1 MISQLPKRI
10 QLYFPHFIV
19 LAFIIAMP
27 LLTVD
32 QDNIRGRVWFNRYYF
47 QLFFYCIAFYLNYL
61 VLVPHLF
68 DKSKRKL
75 YFLASALS
83 ILLILFI
90 SQSLVEW
97 LMTNNF
103 LRNKEVPQ
111 LLNPKQLSHSYWRST
126 HIFTYAISLVL
137 IFGFGTGMRVI
148 QQLRKKESLEKE
160 LEKTRVETELAFLK
174 NQINPHFFFNTLNN
188 IYALIVIDTEK
199 AQKAVEK
206 LSGLMRYLIYESD
219 VSKVKLQKELDFT
232 RNYIDLMK
240 QRLSAKVKLD
250 LDIQEYAPDIDIPPL
265 IFISFIENA
274 FKHGV
279 SYRENS
285 FIDISLKTREDE
297 ILFICRNSVPKKE
310 NAGEE
315 TLGGVGYANVKKR
328 LDILYD
334 KQYNLEHKIEDGTYE
349 IKLRIPLEQIT
360 TVMSRQPKI

>member
-10 QLYFPHFIV
+10 QQYFPHFIV

-32 QDNIRGRVWFNRYYF
+32 QDNIRGRAWFNRYYF
-47 QLFFYCIAFYLNYL
+47 RLFFYCIAFYLNYL
-61 VLVPHLF
+61 ILVPQLF
-68 DKSKRKL
+68 DKAKRRL
-75 YFLASALS
+75 YFLVSALS
-83 ILLILFI
+83 IILILFI
-90 SQSLVEW
+90 SNSLVEW
-97 LMTNNF
+97 LMENNF
-103 LRNKEVPQ
+103 LRNKDAPQ
-111 LLNPKQLSHSYWRST
+111 LINPKQLSRSYWRST
-126 HIFTYAISLVL
+126 HIFTDTISLVL

-148 QQLRKKESLEKE
+148 QQLRKKENLEKE

-219 VSKVKLQKELDFT
+219 VSKVRLQKELDFT

-240 QRLSAKVKLD
+240 QRLSSKVKLN
-250 LDIQEYAPDIDIPPL
+250 LDIQENAPDVDIPPL

-297 ILFICRNSVPKKE
+297 ILFSCRNSIPKKDSS
-310 NAGEE
+310 GEE
-315 TLGGVGYANVKKR
+315 ALGGVGYTNVKKR

-334 KQYNLEHKIEDGTYE
+334 KQYQLQHKIEDNTYE
-349 IKLRIPLEQIT
+349 IKLRIPLL
-360 TVMSRQPKI
+360 